1 MLSFLEGFESLRI
14 IALYP
19 ACLVETYGL
28 PAALRAIFVKKTV
41 LDHFELKLAYCAY
54 DFSSVELIG
63 EHLCHTF
70 IHQLVYT
77 FVELLG
83 FHRVGILD
91 IFEHLR

>member
-1 MLSFLEGFESLRI
+1 MR
-14 IALYP
+14 
-19 ACLVETYGL
+19 LVEAYGL

-41 LDHFELKLAYCAY
+41 LDHFELKLTYCAY

-63 EHLCHTF
+63 EHLSFTPSSISWF
-70 IHQLVYT
+70 YT